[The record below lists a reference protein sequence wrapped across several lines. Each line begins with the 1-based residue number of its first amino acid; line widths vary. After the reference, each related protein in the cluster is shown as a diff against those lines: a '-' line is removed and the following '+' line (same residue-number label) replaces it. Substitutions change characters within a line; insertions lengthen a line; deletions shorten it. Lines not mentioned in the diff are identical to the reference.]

1 MTPVSANSLTDT
13 NNTKKIEYWK
23 KNPDRFLEDF
33 FGIKFFWYQRVLL
46 KIIAKEKRYV
56 SIIK

>member
-13 NNTKKIEYWK
+13 NNTEKIEYWK
-23 KNPDRFLEDF
+23 NLDRFLEDF

>member
-13 NNTKKIEYWK
+13 NNTEKIEHWK

-46 KIIAKEKRYV
+46 KIIAKENRYV